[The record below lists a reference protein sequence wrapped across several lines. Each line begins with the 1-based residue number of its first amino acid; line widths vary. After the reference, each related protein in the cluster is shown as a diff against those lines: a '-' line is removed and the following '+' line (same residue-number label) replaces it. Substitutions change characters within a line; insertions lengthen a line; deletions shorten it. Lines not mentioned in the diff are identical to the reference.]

1 MFEKLR
7 TEAIFAGRE
16 DNLVASFRYNFLV
29 VANPDGFNFTFSQD
43 PNKRT
48 HRKNRRSVGCQ
59 AENDGKGDGVDLN
72 RNFPV
77 GFNNNSSVQDDHCSK
92 TYPGP
97 NPFSEPETRAIRNA
111 FQVRKN

>member
-16 DNLVASFRYNFLV
+16 DNVVVSFRYNFLV
-29 VANPDGFNFTFSQD
+29 VANPDGYNFTFSQD

-48 HRKNRRSVGCQ
+48 HRKNRRKVGCQ
-59 AENDGKGDGVDLN
+59 TENDGNGDGVDLN

-77 GFNNNSSVQDDHCSK
+77 GFNNNSLVQDDHCSK

-97 NPFSEPETRAIRNA
+97 NPLSEPETRAIRDA
-111 FQVRKN
+111 FQVRKK